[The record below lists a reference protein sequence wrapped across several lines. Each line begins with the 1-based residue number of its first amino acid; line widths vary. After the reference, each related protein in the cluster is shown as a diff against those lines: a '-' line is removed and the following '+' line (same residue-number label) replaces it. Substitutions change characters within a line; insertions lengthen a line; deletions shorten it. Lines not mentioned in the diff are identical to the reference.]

1 MSIELYINKKIC
13 DIRNP
18 LDFSI
23 RLRRSFLNPEELNTK
38 DAQGS
43 YKIDLPATS
52 RNNEVFG
59 FKNVE
64 EIKGKFRNLFDAY
77 LTIGGIKIFEGQF
90 NLTKVT
96 KLEYTGELVILAQR
110 GVNNLFGDR
119 TMNKAGDWIIPFGEF
134 SESVSQYNNMVNAP
148 CIFPYVMYGLLPK
161 SPVDGK
167 FTLKDVWD
175 SSVMLDLDDFP
186 PSINCLQT
194 IQQIFKN
201 EGLNISGSAFADQ
214 RLNQLYMSYKNPSDY
229 EMLWNYGK
237 LGVVKLE
244 GSWISYDTN
253 INRVERK
260 VSINQKELDN
270 NRKVYAVDIFNST
283 NSAIFIN
290 EDSGNN
296 VTTTLLETEDNIP
309 YRSVTFTVPYSG
321 LYKVKFGA
329 SITLNKTPGITTNQN
344 VRVISPVS
352 RIRDLNT
359 GDYIVKTEDFS
370 KRRFEVKLMRNWGT
384 GNVERTELGYDR
396 SFYRNNL
403 DQDDNFDS
411 SNSANYPKYFPLPDE
426 VVFID
431 PLQNPNLVCGVSFG
445 ANYGKNNPL
454 DIYNLYCNPIAIKHG
469 RSWSGEADSNKRSQ
483 SAVYNSGYM
492 RWGETPEGEI
502 DFWTS
507 DRFKV
512 DLLNTNTYT
521 KTENDYTSG
530 NGNVEQIIWL
540 NQGERLTVCAVSDEG
555 EMDFQAGSITQT
567 YKGMLI
573 HGVSY
578 TLDVEPYRTTNN
590 WLLMDEFTNSSIGTM
605 DWNDTDRTDSFYSD
619 GLNLTNFLPIETK
632 IDDWIDNFCKAFNL
646 LLTRLENGTFELN
659 VKQTTRAYSTTNPI
673 NLDKRGHVDQR
684 ENTPLNL
691 PSAYEVGFTVNK
703 DEQGYIS
710 TIEKDSQGNIIR
722 SDDGGGIFYTGNF
735 IGNPITQTS
744 TFSHNWYKNIRFE
757 PEGVN
762 YDFPIITDKEIWE
775 NPTASDYEEM
785 MKKDYINSPQ
795 RFWYKG
801 DNIQV
806 SGFGKE
812 RIETTLVKSVIDNTI
827 ELNYQNKPFSIL
839 RNYFTIFTNND
850 GCYTVLDVYLKPDE
864 YNRLPYTMIVF
875 NGDLYYAA
883 KIDGYD
889 PMLRNK
895 ATLSLIRKLS

>member
-18 LDFSI
+18 LDFPI
-23 RLRRSFLNPEELNTK
+23 QLRRSFLNPEELNTK

-90 NLTKVT
+90 NLTMVT
-96 KLEYTGELVILAQR
+96 KLEYTGELLILAKR
-110 GVNNLFGDR
+110 GIKDIFGDR
-119 TMNKAGDWIIPFGEF
+119 TMNQAGDWIIPFGEF

-161 SPVDGK
+161 IPINGSFSQK
-167 FTLKDVWD
+167 NVWD
-175 SSVMLDLDDFP
+175 DSVMLGLDNFP
-186 PSINCLQT
+186 PSINCLQA

-253 INRVERK
+253 INRVERNI
-260 VSINQKELDN
+260 SINQKELDN

-296 VTTTLLETEDNIP
+296 VTTTLSQTEDNIP

-329 SITLNKTPGITTNQN
+329 SITLNKNPNITTNQN

-370 KRRFEVKLMRNWGT
+370 KRRFEVKLMRNWGE

-403 DQDDNFDS
+403 NQNDNFDS
-411 SNSANYPKYFPLPDE
+411 SNSANYPKYFPLPTE
-426 VVFID
+426 TVFID

-469 RSWSGEADSNKRSQ
+469 RSWSKEADTNKRSQ
-483 SAVYNSGYM
+483 SAVHNSGYM
-492 RWGETPEGEI
+492 RWGGTPEGEI

-521 KTENDYTSG
+521 KTESNYTYGS
-530 NGNVEQIIWL
+530 GNVEQVIWL
-540 NQGERLTVCAVSDEG
+540 NKGERLTVCAVSDEG

-567 YKGMLI
+567 YKGLLI

-590 WLLMDEFTNSSIGTM
+590 WLRMDEFTNSSTGSM
-605 DWNDTDRTDSFYSD
+605 DWNDSDRTDSFYSD
-619 GLNLTNFLPIETK
+619 GLNLTNFLPTEIK

-659 VKQTTRAYSTTNPI
+659 VKQTTRVYSTTNPI

-703 DEQGYIS
+703 DEQGYIA
-710 TIEKDSQGNIIR
+710 TG
-722 SDDGGGIFYTGNF
+722 DDGGGIFYTGNF

-744 TFSHNWYKNIRFE
+744 TFSHNWYKNIHFE

-762 YDFPIITDKEIWE
+762 YDFPIITDGEIWKD
-775 NPTASDYEEM
+775 PTASDYEEM

-812 RIETTLVKSVIDNTI
+812 KIETTLVKSVIDNTI

-875 NGDLYYAA
+875 NGDLYYTA
-883 KIDGYD
+883 KIEKYD
-889 PMLRNK
+889 PMLRYK
-895 ATLSLIRKLS
+895 ATISLIRKLL